1 MPGSDL
7 SCFLNPSETH
17 FSHFLSSTINFA
29 AAPSMLSGVSSAAL
43 DLLSTLIFFTAA
55 FTSAYLLICCA
66 AIC

>member
-1 MPGSDL
+1 MSGSDP
-7 SCFLNPSETH
+7 SCFLNHSEAH
-17 FSHFLSSTINFA
+17 FSHFLSFTINFA

-55 FTSAYLLICCA
+55 FTCAYLLICCA